1 MTSLEGRS
9 VRRSL
14 AWDGLRAFEAVYQ
27 PHTALAMHEHSAP
40 FFTYVLR
47 GEFVERTG
55 RMDRECGRGSV
66 IFHPPC
72 DAHANAV
79 GPRGTMSL
87 NVEISPEFWSELASG
102 LHSAD
107 LVAGRVL
114 SGDVEWL
121 ASAVWREFHR
131 EDAAS
136 GLSMD
141 EAVALLCSSL
151 RADRKRTGSISARRL
166 ALSREYISQHLTPA
180 PRLAEVAQVAGVHP
194 MHLARLFRERYG
206 YSMGE
211 FVRRRRIAWACG
223 QLASADLSLS
233 AIALAAGFAD
243 QAHFSRT
250 FRRVTGCTPRWYR
263 QHLTDASGVQDR
275 GRLGREVF

>member
-1 MTSLEGRS
+1 MANLEGRS

-27 PHTALAMHEHSAP
+27 PHTALAMHEHSPP

-55 RMDRECGRGSV
+55 RMDRECRRGSV

-87 NVEISPEFWSELASG
+87 NVEIAPELWAELTAG
-102 LHSAD
+102 LHSAN

-121 ASAVWREFHR
+121 ASSVWREFHR
-131 EDAAS
+131 DDAAR
-136 GLSMD
+136 GLGMD

-151 RADRKRTGSISARRL
+151 RGSPRRAGYVSARRL
-166 ALSREYISQHLTPA
+166 AISAEYISEHLTPP
-180 PRLAEVAQVAGVHP
+180 PRLADVAQVAGVHP
-194 MHLARLFRERYG
+194 MHLSRLFRECYG

-211 FVRRRRIAWACG
+211 FVRRRRIAWACT
-223 QLASADLSLS
+223 QLASSDLTLA

-263 QHLTDASGVQDR
+263 QHLKGASGVQER
-275 GRLGREVF
+275 GRSRSQVF

>member
-1 MTSLEGRS
+1 MATLEGRS

-27 PHTALAMHEHSAP
+27 PHTSLAMHEHSAP

-47 GEFVERTG
+47 GEFTERTSG
-55 RMDRECGRGSV
+55 VNRECRRGSV

-79 GPRGTMSL
+79 GPTGTMSL
-87 NVEISPEFWSELASG
+87 NVEIAPELWAELARG

-107 LVAGRVL
+107 LVSGRVL

-121 ASAVWREFHR
+121 AASVWREFHR
-131 EDAAS
+131 EDAAR
-136 GLSMD
+136 GLAMD

-151 RADRKRTGSISARRL
+151 RVDRRRTGSASARRL
-166 ALSREYISQHLTPA
+166 ALSTEYISQHLAPV

-194 MHLARLFRERYG
+194 MHLARLFRERFG

-211 FVRRRRIAWACG
+211 FVRRRRIAWACS
-223 QLASADLSLS
+223 QLAGSDRTIT
-233 AIALAAGFAD
+233 AIALDAGFAD
-243 QAHFSRT
+243 HAHFTRT
-250 FRRVTGCTPRWYR
+250 FRRITGCTPRWYR
-263 QHLTDASGVQDR
+263 QHASGVQD
-275 GRLGREVF
+275 LGSSSPEVF

>member
-1 MTSLEGRS
+1 MPRPASNSFEGRT
-9 VRRSL
+9 VRRSI
-14 AWDGLRAFEAVYQ
+14 ARDGLQAYEAAYE
-27 PHTALAMHEHSAP
+27 PHSTLAMHEHSAP

-55 RMDRECGRGSV
+55 RMDRECARGSV

-72 DAHANAV
+72 DAHANTV
-79 GPRGTMSL
+79 GPHGTMSL
-87 NVEISPEFWSELASG
+87 NVEISPVLW
-102 LHSAD
+102 AD
-107 LVAGRVL
+107 LGRLSGQVL

-121 ASAVWREFHR
+121 AASVWREFHYD
-131 EDAAS
+131 DAAS
-136 GLSMD
+136 GLGMD

-151 RADRKRTGSISARRL
+151 RVDRRAGSASERRL
-166 ALSREYISQHLTPA
+166 ALSAEYISQHLTPA

-223 QLASADLSLS
+223 QLASSDATIST
-233 AIALAAGFAD
+233 IALSAGFAD
-243 QAHFSRT
+243 HAHFTRT
-250 FRRVTGCTPRWYR
+250 FRRVTGCTPSWYR
-263 QHLTDASGVQDR
+263 QRLT
-275 GRLGREVF
+275 